1 MADENKTVFTYQ
13 GKHYKESELSE
24 EQLKLVNRLK
34 VAEDTM
40 QKISSEYNTFL
51 MLEDYMKMLS
61 NRLSET
67 LNEKIELGDKDGK

>member
-1 MADENKTVFTYQ
+1 MADEYKTVFTYK
-13 GKHYKESELSE
+13 GKDYKESELSD
-24 EQLKLVNRLK
+24 EQLKIVNRLK
-34 VAEDTM
+34 VVEDTM

-67 LNEKIELGDKDGK
+67 LNDKIELGDKDGK

>member
-1 MADENKTVFTYQ
+1 MADENKTVFTYK
-13 GKHYKESELSE
+13 GKDYKEAELSE

-51 MLEDYMKMLS
+51 ML
-61 NRLSET
+61 
-67 LNEKIELGDKDGK
+67 

>member
-1 MADENKTVFTYQ
+1 MKIKQFLHT
-13 GKHYKESELSE
+13 KE

-67 LNEKIELGDKDGK
+67 LNEKIELGGKDGK

>member
-1 MADENKTVFTYQ
+1 
-13 GKHYKESELSE
+13 
-24 EQLKLVNRLK
+24 
-34 VAEDTM
+34 M

-67 LNEKIELGDKDGK
+67 LNEKIELGGKDGK

>member
-1 MADENKTVFTYQ
+1 MVEENKTVFTYK
-13 GKHYKESELSE
+13 GKDYKKLELSE

-51 MLEDYMKMLS
+51 MLEDYMKILS
-61 NRLSET
+61 NRLSDT
-67 LNEKIELGDKDGK
+67 LNEKIELGVKDDK

>member
-1 MADENKTVFTYQ
+1 MVDENKTVFTYK
-13 GKHYKESELSE
+13 GKDYKEAELSE

-67 LNEKIELGDKDGK
+67 LNEKIELGGKDGK

>member
-1 MADENKTVFTYQ
+1 MVDENKTVFTYK
-13 GKHYKESELSE
+13 GKDYKESELSE
-24 EQLKLVNRLK
+24 EQLKLVNRIK

-51 MLEDYMKMLS
+51 MLEDYMRILS

-67 LNEKIELGDKDGK
+67 LNEKIELGVNDGK